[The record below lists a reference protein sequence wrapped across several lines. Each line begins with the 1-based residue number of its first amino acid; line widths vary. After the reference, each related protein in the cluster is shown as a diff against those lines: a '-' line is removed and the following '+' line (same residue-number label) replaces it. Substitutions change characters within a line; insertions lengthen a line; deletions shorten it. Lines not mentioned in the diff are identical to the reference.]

1 MHVSYSIGA
10 YLLITVAAFLAG
22 IMNAI
27 AGGGSIITFPVLVF
41 TGVPSIIANASST
54 VAMCPAGLAA
64 AWAYRNDLDRVRDV
78 SMTVALTVSL
88 TGGIL
93 GALLL
98 LVTPERAFDQVIPWL
113 LLTATLLFAS
123 GPTLAP
129 LLRAHVAI
137 NPGQLMVAQFIMSV
151 YCGYYGGGVGVV
163 MMAVWAAF
171 GHNDVHALNAAKTLL
186 IGLANFVAVVLFII
200 AGKIWWPQAMVMLVA
215 GVTGGFLGAY
225 VSRQM
230 QPQTIRLAVI
240 AIGAT
245 VTVVFFLRAYA

>member
-1 MHVSYSIGA
+1 MVA
-10 YLLITVAAFLAG
+10 YLLITIAAFVAG

-27 AGGGSIITFPVLVF
+27 AGGGSIVTFPVLVF

-64 AWAYRNDLDRVRDV
+64 AWAYRHDLGRVRDV
-78 SMTVALTVSL
+78 PMAVAMTVSVA
-88 TGGIL
+88 GGIA

-98 LVTPERAFDQVIPWL
+98 LVTPQRAFDQVIPWL
-113 LLTATLLFAS
+113 LLTATLLFAF
-123 GPTLAP
+123 GPSVAP
-129 LLRAHVAI
+129 LLRQHVVMSPAR
-137 NPGQLMVAQFIMSV
+137 LMVAQFVMSV

-163 MMAVWAAF
+163 MMAVWTAF

-186 IGLANFVAVVLFII
+186 IGLTNFVAVVLFIA
-200 AGKIWWPQAMVMLVA
+200 AGKIWWPQAIVMLIA
-215 GVTGGFLGAY
+215 GVTGGFLGAH

-230 QPQTIRLAVI
+230 TPRHVRLGVI

-245 VTVVFFLRAYA
+245 VTVVFFARAHA